1 MKAITYQGLKDVKVK
16 EVQDPKIE
24 KPDDAIIKITSTA
37 ICGSDLHLIHGLIPN
52 MSKDNILGHEAM
64 GIVEEVGPEAT
75 DLKKGDRVIVPFPV
89 ACGHCWYCDHDLYS
103 SCDNSN
109 PHGEAGGILGY
120 SETFGGYAGGQA
132 EYLRVPYANVGP
144 LKVPEELDDEQV
156 LFLTDI
162 LPTAYWGN
170 LIGGVKE
177 GSTVTVLGCG
187 PVGLLAQKFAWLL
200 GAERVIVVDYIDYRL
215 QHAKK
220 YNNVETINFEDH
232 ENTGRYIKE
241 ITKGGTDT
249 VIDCVGMDGK
259 MSVVEMIETAKGA
272 S

>member
-52 MSKDNILGHEAM
+52 MSKDNILDHEAM

-156 LFLTDI
+156 LFLTEHIFIIGAIENGYLAPGRHI
-162 LPTAYWGN
+162 LDGSPEVIMRLLFSGWLFEAVYENVLWIKTGEYILNGSVFA
-170 LIGGVKE
+170 GG
-177 GSTVTVLGCG
+177 
-187 PVGLLAQKFAWLL
+187 
-200 GAERVIVVDYIDYRL
+200 I
-215 QHAKK
+215 
-220 YNNVETINFEDH
+220 
-232 ENTGRYIKE
+232 
-241 ITKGGTDT
+241 
-249 VIDCVGMDGK
+249 
-259 MSVVEMIETAKGA
+259 
-272 S
+272 